1 MKRKFTLIELLVVI
15 AIIAIL
21 AGMLLPALNQAR
33 EKARRIS
40 CTSNLKQIGLS
51 MKQYAMDYADNFP
64 DPGTKSGFDLL
75 RTSDYLT
82 DYGVY
87 NCPSTVTTKGKGS
100 ENILITGTPVANTD
114 CMADYTIAYGMM
126 EGSSDRFGNADSA
139 LSTDRGDGG
148 NTAQNSGAA
157 NHSEYGN
164 VLFLDGH
171 VKGFPTGNW
180 IINSGIDM
188 VLTPAQTN
196 ADGDSSDL

>member
-1 MKRKFTLIELLVVI
+1 M
-15 AIIAIL
+15 
-21 AGMLLPALNQAR
+21 
-33 EKARRIS
+33 
-40 CTSNLKQIGLS
+40 
-51 MKQYAMDYADNFP
+51 
-64 DPGTKSGFDLL
+64 L

-87 NCPSTVTTKGKGS
+87 NCPSTVTTKGKGDQA
-100 ENILITGTPVANTD
+100 IMITGAYNATTA
-114 CMADYTIAYGMM
+114 CLADYAIAYGMM

-139 LSTDRGDGG
+139 LATDRGDGT
-148 NTAQNSGAA
+148 NDDQNSGAA